1 MYRLFVAIPLPG
13 KIRRQLAGLAH
24 GLPGARWVPE
34 EQFHLTLRF
43 IGEVDG
49 AMFRDITAALATV
62 RAPAFSLKVKGVG
75 CFGGRKGARV
85 LWAGVEADDTL
96 YLLQRRIESVLAHTG
111 VEPERRRFSPHITLA
126 RFRTP
131 PPRERLGR
139 FVAGNNLFASDVTTI
154 QAFRLY
160 SSFLSPKGATHRVE
174 AEYPLA

>member
-1 MYRLFVAIPLPG
+1 MYRLFVAIPLPDPL
-13 KIRRQLAGLAH
+13 RRQLAGLAY

-34 EQFHLTLRF
+34 GQFHLTLRF

-49 AMFRDITAALATV
+49 ALFRDISSALATV
-62 RAPAFSLKVKGVG
+62 RGPAFTMQVKGVG

-85 LWAGVEADDTL
+85 LWAGVRAGDGL
-96 YLLQRRIESVLAHTG
+96 RLLQQRVENTLVQTG

-139 FVAGNNLFASDVTTI
+139 FLAGNNLFASDTVEV
-154 QAFRLY
+154 QAFCLY
-160 SSFLSPKGATHRVE
+160 SSLLSPKGATHRVE
-174 AEYPLA
+174 AEYPLV